1 MRPRAKPAGRHYV
14 TVEVRVH
21 RHRRQRDRGLADH
34 PDHPGHLDHECPTPP
49 QLPTNCAPEH
59 ERERCDDQ
67 RHHRIDPAL
76 QPHSGERRDY
86 DD

>member
-21 RHRRQRDRGLADH
+21 RHRRQRDRGQADH
-34 PDHPGHLDHECPTPP
+34 PGHPSHLDHECPTPP
-49 QLPTNCAPEH
+49 QLPTNCAP